1 MAKTSTIE
9 REKKRAKLAARYR
22 NKVLDVKEKLRQLYV
37 EGENPNANFDVVYQ
51 QVEEL
56 QEKLQR
62 LPRNA
67 HVIRGRRRCKITGRS
82 RGVYRKFGLSKSKLR
97 EFAML
102 GWIPGLRKASW

>member
-67 HVIRGRRRCKITGRS
+67 HVIRGRHNRNIHTANS
-82 RGVYRKFGLSKSKLR
+82 VNFVIIDFWENDLFSH
-97 EFAML
+97 
-102 GWIPGLRKASW
+102 P